1 MLKELTVKRAING
14 DEKAFIQLIE
24 QQKEKLYKIAY
35 AYVKNEQDA
44 LDIVQETVYKAYIS
58 IDTLKKPK
66 YFNTWLTRILINIS
80 INTLKK
86 NKNIIY
92 LQEEAIAEDS
102 VSIEDREGQM
112 DILNELEKLDSKYKD
127 VIVLKYFDDLTIKE
141 IAQVLEIPIGTAK
154 TYLNRGLSSLR
165 ISIGKENFLR

>member
-1 MLKELTVKRAING
+1 MLKELKVKRAING
-14 DEKAFIQLIE
+14 DEKAFIELIE

-58 IDTLKKPK
+58 IGTLKKAK

-80 INTLKK
+80 ISTLNK

-92 LQEEAIAEDS
+92 LEQESIAEDC
-102 VSIEDREGQM
+102 VILEHREEKM
-112 DILNELEKLDSKYKD
+112 DILNEIDKLDKKYKD

-141 IAQVLEIPIGTAK
+141 ISQILEIPIGTAK

-165 ISIGKENFLR
+165 VSIGKENF